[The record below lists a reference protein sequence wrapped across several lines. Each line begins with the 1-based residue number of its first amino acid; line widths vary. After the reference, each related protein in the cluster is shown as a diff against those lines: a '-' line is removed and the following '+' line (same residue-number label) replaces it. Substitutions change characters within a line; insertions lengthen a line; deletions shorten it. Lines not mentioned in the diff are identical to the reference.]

1 MVYCKILK
9 DNLENYV
16 CLFLHLTGKHFELES
31 NPIQAEFT
39 QSMEAVQLGGVQ
51 IEYLSQREGN
61 KSFVMEITNVT
72 LLEKREQNLSLDPGF
87 NNYLFIHKIL
97 NQAEVVIV
105 NIDGMLCVCTC
116 PENTCMSVCT

>member
-1 MVYCKILK
+1 ML
-9 DNLENYV
+9 
-16 CLFLHLTGKHFELES
+16 LHLTGKHFELES
-31 NPIQAEFT
+31 NPIQAEIT
-39 QSMEAVQLGGVQ
+39 LSMDAVQLDGLQ

-72 LLEKREQNLSLDPGF
+72 LLEKQEQNLSLDQGF

-105 NIDGMLCVCTC
+105 NNDGMLCVCTC
-116 PENTCMSVCT
+116 LENISMSVYT